1 MLDID
6 TFLTTVYVMVDDFC
20 KQHPAERINR
30 PGPAPSLTASDV
42 ITLGIFAQWN
52 QFPTERALYRF
63 ALRRLR
69 PAFPGLP
76 HRSQFNRLLRHQA
89 DEICR
94 LGRWLASQLDAPT
107 CAYETLDGFGVATRN
122 TQRRARGWLPGIAT
136 IGRCS
141 RLGWYEGLHGLT
153 ATTPTGAITGWGLA
167 PASTKEQPFAET
179 FLAARHTPHP
189 RLPEVGAPARGYYV
203 TDNGFMG
210 HDLQQ
215 HWADDYDAHLVT
227 PPHPNGKIHW
237 PPVLQTSIAG
247 LRQMVETV
255 HERLLHTFRID
266 RERPHDLTGL
276 RTRMA
281 AVVALHTTCM
291 WINQRLG
298 RDRLAF
304 CDLVDWEITRSHT
317 KR

>member
-6 TFLTTVYVMVDDFC
+6 TFLTTVYVMVDDVC
-20 KQHPAERINR
+20 KQHPAPVAGR
-30 PGPAPSLTASDV
+30 PGPAPSLSASEV
-42 ITLGIFAQWN
+42 ITLGLFAQWGV
-52 QFPTERALYRF
+52 FATERAFYRY
-63 ALRRLR
+63 ACRRLR
-69 PAFPGLP
+69 AAFPGLP

-89 DEICR
+89 DQICH
-94 LGRWLASQLDAPT
+94 LGHWLASELDAQT

-122 TQRRARGWLPGIAT
+122 SQRRSSGWLPGIAN

-141 RLGWYEGLHGLT
+141 RLGWYEGVHVIT
-153 ATTPTGAITGWGLA
+153 ATTPSGAITGWGLA

-215 HWADDYDAHLVT
+215 HWADDYGAHLVT

-237 PPVLQTSIAG
+237 PPALQTYIAR
-247 LRQMVETV
+247 LRQIVETV
-255 HERLLHTFRID
+255 HEKLLHTFRLD
-266 RERPHDLTGL
+266 RERPHDLTGI

-281 AVVALHTTCM
+281 AMVALHNTCM
-291 WINQRLG
+291 WLNQRLG

-304 CDLVDWEITRSHT
+304 ADLIDW
-317 KR
+317 

>member
-20 KQHPAERINR
+20 KQHPAEPTGR
-30 PGPAPSLTASDV
+30 PGPAPSLTASEV
-42 ITLGIFAQWN
+42 ITLGIFAQWGM
-52 QFPTERALYRF
+52 FATERAFYRM
-63 ALRRLR
+63 AQRRLR
-69 PAFPGLP
+69 PAFPRLP
-76 HRSQFNRLLRHQA
+76 NRSQFNRLLRQQA
-89 DEICR
+89 DQIGR
-94 LGRWLASQLDAPT
+94 LGHWLASQLDALT

-122 TQRRARGWLPGIAT
+122 AQRRTGGWLPGIAN

-141 RLGWYEGLHGLT
+141 RLGWYEGLHVLT

-167 PASTKEQPFAET
+167 PASTKDQPFAET

-189 RLPEVGAPARGYYV
+189 RLPEVGAPARGSYV

-215 HWADDYDAHLVT
+215 HWADDYGAHLVT
-227 PPHPNGKIHW
+227 PPHPNGKVHW
-237 PPVLQTSIAG
+237 PPALQTYIAG
-247 LRQMVETV
+247 LRQIVETV
-255 HERLLHTFRID
+255 HEKLLHTFRLD
-266 RERPHDLTGL
+266 RERPHDLTGV

-298 RDRLAF
+298 RDLLAF
-304 CDLVDWEITRSHT
+304 GDLVDW
-317 KR
+317 